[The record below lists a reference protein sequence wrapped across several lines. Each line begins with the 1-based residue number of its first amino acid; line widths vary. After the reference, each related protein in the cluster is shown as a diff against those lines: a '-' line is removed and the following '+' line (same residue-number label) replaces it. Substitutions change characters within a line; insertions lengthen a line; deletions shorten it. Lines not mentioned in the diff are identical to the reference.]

1 MLVSGAFID
10 RTCTHTRLIT
20 EKMEVCP
27 VGNTFAYLFH
37 VQSFTRLA
45 ENVALLLP
53 PNGPITQTKK
63 FIAEHIWPGPRIV
76 QPNPLFPKSQR
87 VFEIDRLI
95 RLELYRAL
103 RPREESQAYFRRSGA
118 GCPREKQYIA
128 LYVEKTGVLEDLQ
141 DNFPSS
147 VGKRLHSFYKLV
159 QIVRRCTCGSDAAR
173 S

>member
-1 MLVSGAFID
+1 MG
-10 RTCTHTRLIT
+10 
-20 EKMEVCP
+20 
-27 VGNTFAYLFH
+27 
-37 VQSFTRLA
+37 QSL
-45 ENVALLLP
+45 
-53 PNGPITQTKK
+53 QTKK